1 MKGQGSDDTVWLV
14 LIAAILGP
22 AMLVGLGAN
31 VLAPVRTWLVE
42 RQILTTDA
50 VLVPIG
56 EGAGLDLARIVLV
69 AAVLALLVTLVVLVA
84 VRRHRRL
91 EVESR

>member
-1 MKGQGSDDTVWLV
+1 MKGQGNDDIVWLV
-14 LIAAILGP
+14 LIGAIIGPAIL
-22 AMLVGLGAN
+22 AGLGAN

-42 RQILTTDA
+42 HHILATDA
-50 VLVPIG
+50 VLVPIV

-69 AAVLALLVTLVVLVA
+69 AAVLALLITLVVLVA